1 MESRELSITASLL
14 WQCSHYFLHVQIPS
28 LLYIQTES
36 KLKSIKLKAKLCW
49 LSRLKGGGS
58 MKRKKAIVIVELVD
72 EANEEKEDV
81 VKRQIIEWFQEDAV
95 TMPWVRELK
104 SITIKQNK

>member
-1 MESRELSITASLL
+1 
-14 WQCSHYFLHVQIPS
+14 
-28 LLYIQTES
+28 
-36 KLKSIKLKAKLCW
+36 
-49 LSRLKGGGS
+49 
-58 MKRKKAIVIVELVD
+58 MKRKKAIMIVELVD